1 MAFGRKGLSTAAAAA
16 APAAAAPAA
25 AAPPEPANVD
35 AAIGYLSQTL
45 GADLDFEIAYIFAP
59 SLWTDERIAAEL
71 GAAGLAAEMGG
82 NKMPLFRSAAFAEK
96 LREAPADDRMKLA
109 VLEAGFGL
117 APYDAGKSGGFDE
130 GKTRFQHN
138 ELAKIAMSP
147 ASAFAKRAAVLN
159 LFDWSCRLMKG
170 EITVQMPG

>member
-1 MAFGRKGLSTAAAAA
+1 MAFGRKGLSASPAGAAAAA
-16 APAAAAPAA
+16 QPAQPAQPMEA
-25 AAPPEPANVD
+25 ANVD
-35 AAIGYLSQTL
+35 AALGYLSQAL
-45 GADLDFEIAYIFAP
+45 GADLDFEIAYVFAP
-59 SLWTDERIAAEL
+59 SLWSDERIAAEL
-71 GAAGLAAEMGG
+71 DAAGLKAEMGG

-96 LREAPADDRMKLA
+96 LRLAPADDRMKLA

-117 APYDAGKSGGFDE
+117 APYDSGRAGGFDE

-147 ASAFAKRAAVLN
+147 ASAFAKRAAVMN

-170 EITVQMPG
+170 EIAVAMPG

>member
-1 MAFGRKGLSTAAAAA
+1 MAFGRKGLSA
-16 APAAAAPAA
+16 APAAAAAGSTEPAA
-25 AAPPEPANVD
+25 EPAEPANVD
-35 AAIGYLSQTL
+35 AAIGYLSQAL
-45 GADLDFEIAYIFAP
+45 GADLDFEIAYVFAP

-71 GAAGLAAEMGG
+71 SNAGLAAEMGG
-82 NKMPLFRSAAFAEK
+82 NKMPLFRSAAFAEQ
-96 LREAPADDRMKLA
+96 LRQAPADDRMKLA

-117 APYDAGKSGGFDE
+117 APYDAGRPGGFDE

-147 ASAFAKRAAVLN
+147 ASAFAKRAAVMN

-170 EITVQMPG
+170 EIAVAMPG